1 MSGPL
6 TTTEDKASP
15 WKLLAA
21 FKTHSLGHR
30 QEQLYLFPEVL
41 SHKQGLRK
49 LSAWPPPP
57 SLTNLTTR
65 GVTLHAEASP
75 QAAARGKHQA
85 ISTTVWCEVG
95 GGGVKQ

>member
-65 GVTLHAEASP
+65 EGLCFTLKLAPRQQHEGSAKLSAPLSSV
-75 QAAARGKHQA
+75 K
-85 ISTTVWCEVG
+85 SG
-95 GGGVKQ
+95 GGLK